1 MFKLKPGDL
10 VCYWGHQDR
19 VYVYVQDNDTNNS
32 WPVVRSLTHNFTRL
46 QNIRVLQHINQLTLF
61 GKVFND

>member
-10 VCYWGHQDR
+10 VCYWGRYDR

-32 WPVVRSLTHNFTRL
+32 WPVVRFLTHNFTRL
-46 QNIRVLQHINQLTLF
+46 QNIRVLQHSNHLTLF